1 MSDMKTDATRLAEEF
16 MAKVAIKPVKNR
28 FPVATERSTTQRGG
42 RIVATSNMQTTGAR
56 VALVGDL
63 AHYPDGSQS
72 RIVSGAGPSMRHEGR
87 QIALVG
93 SLFENGDVI
102 TGPDHSGIVVVEYA
116 DESAAPVLQD
126 PVSPTGAS

>member
-1 MSDMKTDATRLAEEF
+1 MSDMKTDATRLADEF
-16 MAKVAIKPVKNR
+16 LAKVAIKPVKNR

-42 RIVATSNMQTTGAR
+42 CIVATSNMQTTGAR

-72 RIVSGAGPSMRHEGR
+72 RIVSGAGPAMRHEGH

-116 DESAAPVLQD
+116 DESAVPGLLD